1 MDEIEGYK
9 KEFDELLQLCKKNN
23 IKTTKDL
30 EYDESLKYP
39 TKIIYNDITKYI
51 ENKKILPMM
60 NGIYEKAFLEV
71 VHVIQILYCIEIFLN
86 NIQMR

>member
-1 MDEIEGYK
+1 M
-9 KEFDELLQLCKKNN
+9 QKNN

-39 TKIIYNDITKYI
+39 TKLFIMILLNTLKI
-51 ENKKILPMM
+51 KKILPMM

-86 NIQMR
+86 NIQMH

>member
-1 MDEIEGYK
+1 M
-9 KEFDELLQLCKKNN
+9 QKNN